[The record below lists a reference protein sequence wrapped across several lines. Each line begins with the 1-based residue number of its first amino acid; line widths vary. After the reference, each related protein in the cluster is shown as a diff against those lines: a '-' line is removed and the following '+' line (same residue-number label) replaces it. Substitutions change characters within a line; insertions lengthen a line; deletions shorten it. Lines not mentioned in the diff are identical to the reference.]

1 MWITRRKGQRIAS
14 RAQTGQIEG
23 PIFAETEG
31 KQVDASLTGAGGVGR
46 SVDAAWPLFGRRH
59 FASQSWPTLRRP
71 PFTHPCLL
79 PTIHPPL
86 PPLARTPPP
95 PPSLLPCC
103 ALSVSPFSCEVCDD
117 LLVAAPRPRLSPP
130 RPSPLL
136 LLLPSF
142 DSPSL
147 PPSLATPV
155 LLNGENYQTGRFPSG
170 SKHRPASRPDRLT
183 RGSSRVVYF

>member
-71 PFTHPCLL
+71 PFAHR
-79 PTIHPPL
+79 HPPL
-86 PPLARTPPP
+86 LTTNHPPPFTTSRPDAPPPSFLAAALLRPFRFPLFLRSLRRPPRGCSSPSPLPASPFPPPP
-95 PPSLLPCC
+95 PPSFLRLALP
-103 ALSVSPFSCEVCDD
+103 
-117 LLVAAPRPRLSPP
+117 
-130 RPSPLL
+130 
-136 LLLPSF
+136 
-142 DSPSL
+142 PSL
-147 PPSLATPV
+147 PPSLH
-155 LLNGENYQTGRFPSG
+155 PS
-170 SKHRPASRPDRLT
+170 
-183 RGSSRVVYF
+183 Y